1 MVMVLFV
8 EAIPFMVL
16 YGSLACPLCR
26 RSRFWLRFAGVVIVM
41 LLPVVAAFLAPVG
54 EQTALILLLIGF
66 GWGILLALSSSFVL
80 FHGRGFDAG
89 GGDDDGEG
97 PRPGDGRPTPPSPIG
112 GIPLPD
118 AGPSSTRV
126 RDPSPA
132 AAHPASSS
140 PESPTGT
147 PPVTA
152 LAVTAMAV
160 LTAQLSAPILSP
172 RGS

>member
-26 RSRFWLRFAGVVIVM
+26 RSRFWPRFTGVVIAM

-54 EQTALILLLIGF
+54 EQTALILLLTGF

-97 PRPGDGRPTPPSPIG
+97 PGPGDGRPTPHSPIG

-118 AGPSSTRV
+118 AGPSSTRI
-126 RDPSPA
+126 RDHRPPRRTPRPRRPNRQRERLPSRLWPLRLW
-132 AAHPASSS
+132 PS
-140 PESPTGT
+140 
-147 PPVTA
+147 
-152 LAVTAMAV
+152 
-160 LTAQLSAPILSP
+160 
-172 RGS
+172 